1 MNDPR
6 RHAPDG
12 PGGEAPRP
20 PDAPPSP
27 SHHQP
32 PPGARTMNVVRRV
45 LLVGLVLLAVASI
58 GSYVMSR
65 GPGRAATQAKQARY
79 HCPMH
84 PSYTSDKPGE
94 CPICG
99 MNLEPIPASAAGGD
113 TAGQGDVPGLATV
126 ELGPERIQMI
136 GVRTAVVTR
145 ATLADDLELTGF
157 VAPDESR
164 LHRVQLRVSGWV
176 QGLHVSRTG
185 ERVRAGQP
193 LLTLYSP
200 ELYQSE
206 QEFLIETGAAGDPSR
221 AAREVPAAARRRLE
235 LLGVPAGEIA
245 RLERERR
252 AISNLAILSPVSG
265 TVLERGVADG
275 QYVGADTPLFTISD
289 LSRVWVLADVYEM
302 DLPRIATG
310 ARAEFVTDGVPG
322 RRFAGTVEFVY
333 PTVSGETRTVQARI
347 ALDNRDGLLKPGM
360 YGRVLASS
368 TAAATLVVPGEA
380 VVDAGRERYVFL
392 ARAGGRFEPRRVTVG
407 IEQGDRIQ
415 ILAGLAAGDTVVA
428 SASFLIDSESR
439 LKAAI
444 AGMGSQPAG
453 APPAPAP
460 GHAGH

>member
-1 MNDPR
+1 
-6 RHAPDG
+6 
-12 PGGEAPRP
+12 
-20 PDAPPSP
+20 
-27 SHHQP
+27 
-32 PPGARTMNVVRRV
+32 
-45 LLVGLVLLAVASI
+45 
-58 GSYVMSR
+58 
-65 GPGRAATQAKQARY
+65 
-79 HCPMH
+79 MH
-84 PSYTSDKPGE
+84 PGYTSDRPGE

-99 MNLEPIPASAAGGD
+99 MNLEPIPAMAAGGD
-113 TAGQGDVPGLATV
+113 TAGRGDVPGLATV

-136 GVRTAVVTR
+136 GVRTAVVAR
-145 ATLADDLELTGF
+145 AALADDLELAAF

-176 QGLHVSRTG
+176 QDLRVSRTG

-206 QEFLIETGAAGDPSR
+206 QEFLIETGAAADPSQ
-221 AAREVPAAARRRLE
+221 AAHDAPAAAHRRLE

-252 AISNLAILSPVSG
+252 ASANLAILSPVSG
-265 TVLERGVADG
+265 TVLERGVAEG

-302 DLPRIATG
+302 DLPRIGTG
-310 ARAEFVTDGVPG
+310 ARAEFVTDGLPG
-322 RRFAGTVEFVY
+322 RRFEGTVEFVY
-333 PTVSGETRTVQARI
+333 PTVSAETRTVRARI
-347 ALDNRDGLLKPGM
+347 ALDNRGGLLRPGM
-360 YGRVLASS
+360 YGRVLARS
-368 TAAATLVVPGEA
+368 AGAATLVAPSEA
-380 VVDAGRERYVFL
+380 VVDAGREHYVFL

-444 AGMGSQPAG
+444 AGMGSQPGG

-460 GHAGH
+460 RHAGH